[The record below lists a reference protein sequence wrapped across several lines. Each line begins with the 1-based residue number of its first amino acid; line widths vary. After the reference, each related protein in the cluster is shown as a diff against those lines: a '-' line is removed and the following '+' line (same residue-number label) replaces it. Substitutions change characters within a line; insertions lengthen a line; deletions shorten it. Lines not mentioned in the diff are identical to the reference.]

1 MTSRSTHSAPLMLPA
16 LRLLPSLALALG
28 LGTALSLPPAA
39 LLAQGVTTI
48 ARAPQDDPALLVA
61 DDLQITPDRRLIA
74 SGNVEALYEGRRL
87 RARQIIYDHETETLT
102 IEGPITL
109 QDGEYTTVLAD
120 QARLDRDLQN
130 GILTGARIIMDDQLQ
145 LAAVQANQVEGRYTQ
160 LYKAAVTSCRTC
172 NTDEAPLWQFRARRV
187 IHDKEERQIYLD
199 GAQFRVFDV
208 PVMYLPRLRLPD
220 PTLERATGFLIP
232 SIESSTQRGTGV
244 KVPYFFKLGDHRDLT
259 LTPYIAT
266 KTTTLEWR
274 YRQAFTTGQIEF
286 EGAFSNDDFGT
297 ERSNRHYLFGQGKFE
312 LPRDF
317 ELNFDI
323 ELVNDESYLLD
334 YDYSDKDRLDSE
346 ISIHRA
352 RRDEWVSAALTHFRS
367 LRTNEE
373 NTTLPTIAGN
383 LDYERRIFPTRLGG
397 ELRFSGGLHS
407 HYRSSDSILDGP
419 DYDIWADGR
428 DVTRLTGSADWLR
441 SWTLFGGIRSTVQTG
456 LALDSTH
463 VNDAGTTSASSD
475 TQLTPSASVALRWPL
490 AKTTRGGVTHVIE
503 PVAQFGWV
511 GGSNPDLPND
521 ESTRVE
527 FDEGNLLSMSRFPET
542 DRRERGFIGAY
553 GLSWSRLNPKGLE
566 TRLSFGQVWREKDLI
581 ERDGSATFSASSGQ
595 RGSTSD
601 MLVAAH
607 VATQNGLSLTARG
620 LFDSGFDTTK
630 AEVRTAWNNA
640 KTGLSASYIWLGSDL
655 AEDRPN
661 TISEWAFDASY
672 RMSRHWTGH
681 AEWRYDV
688 ASDES
693 VEGGL
698 GVTYTNECVDITLKA
713 SRRFTSS
720 TILTPSTDFSLTV
733 GLRGFATRTSDANYA
748 RTCRK

>member
-39 LLAQGVTTI
+39 LRAQGVTTT

-274 YRQAFTTGQIEF
+274 Y
-286 EGAFSNDDFGT
+286 
-297 ERSNRHYLFGQGKFE
+297 
-312 LPRDF
+312 
-317 ELNFDI
+317 
-323 ELVNDESYLLD
+323 
-334 YDYSDKDRLDSE
+334 
-346 ISIHRA
+346 
-352 RRDEWVSAALTHFRS
+352 
-367 LRTNEE
+367 
-373 NTTLPTIAGN
+373 
-383 LDYERRIFPTRLGG
+383 
-397 ELRFSGGLHS
+397 
-407 HYRSSDSILDGP
+407 
-419 DYDIWADGR
+419 
-428 DVTRLTGSADWLR
+428 
-441 SWTLFGGIRSTVQTG
+441 
-456 LALDSTH
+456 
-463 VNDAGTTSASSD
+463 
-475 TQLTPSASVALRWPL
+475 
-490 AKTTRGGVTHVIE
+490 
-503 PVAQFGWV
+503 
-511 GGSNPDLPND
+511 
-521 ESTRVE
+521 
-527 FDEGNLLSMSRFPET
+527 
-542 DRRERGFIGAY
+542 
-553 GLSWSRLNPKGLE
+553 
-566 TRLSFGQVWREKDLI
+566 
-581 ERDGSATFSASSGQ
+581 Q
-595 RGSTSD
+595 R
-601 MLVAAH
+601 
-607 VATQNGLSLTARG
+607 
-620 LFDSGFDTTK
+620 
-630 AEVRTAWNNA
+630 
-640 KTGLSASYIWLGSDL
+640 
-655 AEDRPN
+655 
-661 TISEWAFDASY
+661 
-672 RMSRHWTGH
+672 
-681 AEWRYDV
+681 
-688 ASDES
+688 
-693 VEGGL
+693 
-698 GVTYTNECVDITLKA
+698 
-713 SRRFTSS
+713 
-720 TILTPSTDFSLTV
+720 
-733 GLRGFATRTSDANYA
+733 
-748 RTCRK
+748 